1 MTAVRVRG
9 LTKSYGGVRAVDGI
23 DLTIER
29 GEVVAILG
37 PNGAGKTTTVEMI
50 EGFRRPDTG
59 EIEVLGMNPATSD
72 RALKDRIGIVLQ
84 ESGIEDELTVAE
96 AITAQ
101 ARPYSN
107 PMTTDDAIEMIGLEP
122 KRGER
127 IKRLSGGQRRRLD
140 LALAMVG
147 NPELLFL
154 DEPTTGFD
162 PAARRRSWEAIRGF
176 ASSGTTIVLTTHYL
190 EEAQELADRV
200 IVMARGTILSEG
212 SPDNLGE
219 RATGHTTI
227 RFRIDPARARDLGV
241 ETPLDG
247 VVEIATTDPVAVL
260 ARVTSEAISRDIAL
274 SELEVRRL
282 TLEDAYLGLIGD
294 HDG

>member
-1 MTAVRVRG
+1 MSRSEGTGDNFYVLTTPPGTSLRKGSQVTAVRVRG

-23 DLTIER
+23 ELTIER

-50 EGFRRPDTG
+50 EGLRRPDSG
-59 EIEVLGMNPATSD
+59 EIEVLGTNPATSD
-72 RALKDRIGIVLQ
+72 RSLRDRIGIVLQ

-101 ARPYSN
+101 ARPHSN
-107 PMTTDDAIEMIGLEP
+107 PMSTEDAIAMIGLEP

-140 LALAMVG
+140 LALAM
-147 NPELLFL
+147 
-154 DEPTTGFD
+154 D
-162 PAARRRSWEAIRGF
+162 
-176 ASSGTTIVLTTHYL
+176 
-190 EEAQELADRV
+190 
-200 IVMARGTILSEG
+200 
-212 SPDNLGE
+212 

-227 RFRIDPARARDLGV
+227 RFRIDPSRARDLGV
-241 ETPLDG
+241 ETSLDG
-247 VVEIATTDPVAVL
+247 VVEIATTDPVGVL
-260 ARVTSEAISRDIAL
+260 ARVTSEAITRDIAL
-274 SELEVRRL
+274 SELEVKRL